1 MEQKDI
7 KKELEILEASNLMY
21 ENTKKHARTEM
32 KRVLNEDGS
41 RKFSDE
47 QIQSKIDLI
56 EEAQKELYTKYEAF
70 GGDVNEL
77 KTRTENGEI
86 GKKIKKS
93 TKKSKVVENISTTTE
108 IKPKKPKEVKPL
120 AAPEQVKL
128 KDEFLPVSNV
138 NNNSSYDVIP
148 LPSKG
153 ECYANK
159 MSTIPVG
166 YLTAYDENLIV
177 APNLYKEGQLFD
189 YLLKE
194 KIMTNVNPGSL
205 LEGDRDAIILWLRAT
220 GYGNDFPV
228 NATDNETG
236 ENFEAI
242 VDLSKIKFKE
252 FKLKGDENGWFDFK
266 LPVSGD
272 DIKFRFLTHQDIL
285 DLNSI
290 DESENDA
297 LKKGKLQN
305 IIETLNELV
314 EDDESSKVLKKRI
327 FEGIR
332 TLEEWSETLD
342 DEETMFTNAMTNR
355 MELCV
360 MSVNGVT
367 DRTFIANYVRNMRV
381 KDSSALR
388 KYINEN
394 EPGLDYNIEVEKP
407 ASLGGGSVTVFLT
420 IDQYVFLNIA

>member
-7 KKELEILEASNLMY
+7 KKELEILESSNLMY
-21 ENTKKHARTEM
+21 ENTKNKAKVEM

-41 RKFSDE
+41 RRFTDE
-47 QIQSKIDLI
+47 QIQSKIELI
-56 EEAQKELYTKYEAF
+56 EEAQRELFQKYEAF
-70 GGDVNEL
+70 GGNVEEL
-77 KTRTENGEI
+77 KEKTKKGEV
-86 GKKIKKS
+86 GKKTKKS
-93 TKKSKVVENISTTTE
+93 SSKKSKVVENISTN
-108 IKPKKPKEVKPL
+108 IVPKTPKEVKPIEV
-120 AAPEQVKL
+120 PEQVKI
-128 KDEFLPVSNV
+128 KDEFLPVTNV
-138 NNNSSYDVIP
+138 NNNAAYDVIP

-153 ECYANK
+153 ECYMNK
-159 MSTIPVG
+159 MSTLPVG

-177 APNLYKEGQLFD
+177 APNLYKDGQLFD

-194 KIMTNVNPGSL
+194 KIMTNVNPASL
-205 LEGDRDAIILWLRAT
+205 LEGDREAIILWLRAT

-228 NATDNETG
+228 TATDNETG
-236 ENFEAI
+236 EDFEAMI
-242 VDLSKIKFKE
+242 DLSKIKFKE

-272 DIKFRFLTHQDIL
+272 AIKFRFLTHQDIL

-290 DESENDA
+290 DESENA
-297 LKKGKLQN
+297 TLKRGRLLK
-305 IIETLNELV
+305 IIDTLNELV
-314 EDDESSKVLKKRI
+314 EDDESSKAMKKRI
-327 FEGIR
+327 FESIR
-332 TLEEWSETLD
+332 TLEEWEESLD
-342 DEETMFTNAMTNR
+342 DDEALFTNAMTNR

-367 DRTFIANYVRNMRV
+367 DRNFIANYVRNMRV

-407 ASLGGGSVTVFLT
+407 ASLGGGSVTVFLSL
-420 IDQYVFLNIA
+420 DQYVFLNIA

>member
-1 MEQKDI
+1 MDEKDI
-7 KKELEILEASNLMY
+7 KKELEILESSNLMY
-21 ENTKKHARTEM
+21 ENTKNKARIEM

-41 RKFSDE
+41 RRFTDE
-47 QIQSKIDLI
+47 QIENKISLI
-56 EEAQKELYTKYEAF
+56 EEAQKELFQKYEAF
-70 GGDVNEL
+70 GGNVEEL
-77 KTRTENGEI
+77 KTKTLKGET
-86 GKKIKKS
+86 GKK
-93 TKKSKVVENISTTTE
+93 TKKSSKKTKVVENVTTPVIT
-108 IKPKKPKEVKPL
+108 PKKIKEVEPIS
-120 AAPEQVKL
+120 APEQVIL

-138 NNNSSYDVIP
+138 NNNSAYDVIP

-153 ECYANK
+153 ECYVNK
-159 MSTIPVG
+159 MATIPVG

-177 APNLYKEGQLFD
+177 APNLYKDGQLFD

-220 GYGNDFPV
+220 GYGNEFPV
-228 NATDNETG
+228 SATDNETG
-236 ENFEAI
+236 EEFESI

-272 DIKFRFLTHQDIL
+272 NIKFRFLTHQDIIN
-285 DLNSI
+285 LNSI
-290 DESENDA
+290 DETENA
-297 LKKGKLQN
+297 TLKKARLTR
-305 IIETLNELV
+305 IIATLNDLI
-314 EDDESSKVLKKRI
+314 EDDESGKTMKKRV
-327 FEGIR
+327 FESIR
-332 TLEEWSETLD
+332 TLEEWENSLED
-342 DEETMFTNAMTNR
+342 DESMFTNAITNR

-367 DRTFIANYVRNMRV
+367 DRTYIANYVRNMRV

-394 EPGLDYNIEVEKP
+394 EPGLDFNIEVEKP
-407 ASLGGGSVTVFLT
+407 ESLGGGSTTVFLSL
-420 IDQYVFLNIA
+420 DQYVFLNIA